1 MSLPPPSPRLPV
13 QSAHYRGLVEAVDG
27 GHVTGWVASIPDRG
41 AALPVG
47 LFFGD
52 RLLSVASAGL
62 LRTDFASAAIGNGRH
77 AFALPITSG
86 QAGMTLRGG
95 GELSVRVMDGSRFE
109 IGRFALADL
118 GCADP
123 SLRPS
128 LIRNA
133 IEPEL
138 DIMLRLLDEP
148 PAIEAHAAS
157 PLPDPAYN
165 ALFQPDGPS
174 ANSTAYLRFVL
185 ERSGRSGD
193 TDPDLAATLDWY
205 VSSYGAD
212 RGGRRIPLS
221 RQQIEFLNQPVAV
234 GGGGFELSRF
244 TSWKLSANTF
254 LAEGAGSG
262 DEAWHSAVLYWWSV
276 HHARRLH
283 VEDCLVPD
291 WYVARLRGIR
301 DVWNV
306 PDYPLSIFMEHWL
319 VGNPQLRFLDAR
331 ASDDRMILSAIL
343 LVKAVERPDFLRYI
357 PQANIDA
364 LLRQPD
370 VLNALFGNNGAP
382 ALPELDHG
390 RYARL
395 LKGVGYDIATGAFSS
410 VTPLGH
416 RLEAARLPR
425 PSNDTPFD
433 VQVIGSLS
441 KSSGLGQAAR
451 LSIEILSHTPFSTNA
466 VDFTLDDPGSPNPG
480 GLASDGELARSRIN
494 LIHINGDALPSVFAY
509 APDVVTGA
517 WNIGYFSWELDS
529 PPVCDRL
536 AFPLLDE
543 IWVTSDYNLTVY
555 SGASGLPVTKVGM
568 CVAALPFPGKRVSR
582 RALDKRF
589 GLDGHEFVFLAAFD
603 SFSFIQRKN
612 PLGALDAFQQ
622 AFPDDPGV
630 RFLIK
635 SQNRSR
641 VTDPAQLAIWS
652 QIDARALADPRIVLI
667 DETLPYD
674 DFLQLKHGSD
684 CYVSLHRSEGWGFG
698 MIEAM
703 NLKVPVICTGYS
715 GNMDFC
721 SDKTAWLVDYRLVP
735 VASGDYI
742 YAQDNHRWAEP
753 DVGHAV
759 RQMQAV
765 RADPA
770 ARRRR
775 AAAAWQNVQSNFSA
789 EAIAIAYRKR
799 IADILA
805 ARPA

>member
-1 MSLPPPSPRLPV
+1 VSLQPSSPRLPV
-13 QSAHYRGLVEAVDG
+13 QGPHHRGLVEAVDG

-41 AALPVG
+41 AVLPVG

-52 RLLSVASAGL
+52 RLLSVESAGPP
-62 LRTDFASAAIGNGRH
+62 RTGFASAAIGDGRH
-77 AFALPITSG
+77 AFALPITSE
-86 QAGMTLRGG
+86 QAGAALRG

-123 SLRPS
+123 FLRPS
-128 LIRNA
+128 LIRSA
-133 IEPEL
+133 AEPEL

-148 PAIEAHAAS
+148 PAIETHTAS
-157 PLPDPAYN
+157 PLPDPVYN
-165 ALFQPDGPS
+165 TLFAPDGPS
-174 ANSTAYLRFVL
+174 ANATTYLRFVL
-185 ERSGRSGD
+185 ERSGRGGD

-221 RQQIEFLNQPVAV
+221 RQQIEFLNQPVAI
-234 GGGGFELSRF
+234 GNGFELSRL
-244 TSWKLSANTF
+244 TSRTLSANAF

-276 HHARRLH
+276 HQARRLH

-301 DVWNV
+301 SVWNL
-306 PDYPLSIFMEHWL
+306 PDYPLSVFMEHWL

-331 ASDDRMILSAIL
+331 SSDDRMILSAIL

-357 PQANIDA
+357 PRANIDA

-370 VLNALFGNNGAP
+370 VLNTLFGANSAP
-382 ALPELDHG
+382 TLPALDHG

-395 LKGVGYDIATGAFSS
+395 LKGIGYDMSTDAFSS

-425 PSNDTPFD
+425 PGNNPPFD

-451 LSIEILSHTPFSTNA
+451 LSAEILSHTPFSTNA
-466 VDFTLDDPGSPNPG
+466 VDFTLDDPANPNPG
-480 GLASDGELARSRIN
+480 GLANDGELARSRIN

-543 IWVTSDYNLTVY
+543 IWVASDYNLAVY

-568 CVAALPFPGKRVSR
+568 CVATLPVPGRRVSR
-582 RALDKRF
+582 RALEKRF

-622 AFPDDPGV
+622 AFPDDPDV

-641 VTDPAQLAIWS
+641 VTDPAQLAVWS
-652 QIDARALADPRIVLI
+652 RVDARALADPRIVLV

-674 DFLQLKHGSD
+674 TFLQLKQGSD

-721 SDKTAWLVDYRLVP
+721 SDGTAWLVDYRLVP
-735 VASGDYI
+735 VAPGDYI
-742 YAQDNHRWAEP
+742 YARDHHRWAEP
-753 DVGHAV
+753 DIGHAAQ
-759 RQMQAV
+759 QMQAV

-775 AAAAWQNVQSNFSA
+775 AAAAWQNVRTNFSA

-805 ARPA
+805 ARPR